1 MEECEEW
8 ELLMI
13 STFMEYYQVTIYAL
27 ENLPFLIDE

>member
-8 ELLMI
+8 GLLMI
-13 STFMEYYQVTIYAL
+13 STLLEFYQVTIYAL